1 MTGGSPP
8 RGRDRILLGL
18 AVALLVAMPLV
29 PGAVASPAPSALT
42 FVRIPVESVAVLLVL
57 AVVPWRPAR
66 IVVAGVFGA
75 LVVAAGLLAGLD
87 RGYESVLAV
96 PFDPADAGQLGAAY
110 GVLADAIGAA
120 GATALVVLAG
130 LVVVGLA
137 TALAWAALR
146 TDAAMRRR
154 RGGPAALAAACAV
167 WIVGALLGSQAAA
180 AASVDTLGDA
190 VSQASAA
197 VADSAAWARR
207 IADDPYA
214 GAPASSLLQALRG
227 KDVVIAFVESYGQ
240 VAVQGS
246 AFSTGV
252 DDVLR
257 RGTAQLSAEGYG
269 ARSAWLTSPT
279 FGGLSWLAHSTLQ
292 AGVWTDTQARYD
304 QLIATHRLTLSD
316 AFRRAG
322 WRTVSDVPS
331 DTRPWPP
338 GTSFYHYG
346 TLLDAGNVGYRGP
359 AFGYAR
365 IPDEYTWKY
374 FADHEL
380 AGKHPPVM
388 AEIDLVS
395 SHAPWAP
402 LPQPVPWS
410 QIGDGSVYDPQP
422 AQSTSAQVVW
432 RQPRTVQAFY
442 GRSVEYSL
450 DAMLSFLRNVHDPNL
465 VVIVLGDHQPAAI
478 VSGAGAGHDVPVSII
493 ARDPA
498 VLHRIDG
505 WQWQSGLLPGADAPT
520 WRMDAFRDR
529 FLATFGP

>member
-1 MTGGSPP
+1 
-8 RGRDRILLGL
+8 
-18 AVALLVAMPLV
+18 
-29 PGAVASPAPSALT
+29 
-42 FVRIPVESVAVLLVL
+42 
-57 AVVPWRPAR
+57 
-66 IVVAGVFGA
+66 
-75 LVVAAGLLAGLD
+75 
-87 RGYESVLAV
+87 
-96 PFDPADAGQLGAAY
+96 
-110 GVLADAIGAA
+110 
-120 GATALVVLAG
+120 
-130 LVVVGLA
+130 
-137 TALAWAALR
+137 AWIA
-146 TDAAMRRR
+146 
-154 RGGPAALAAACAV
+154 
-167 WIVGALLGSQAAA
+167 GALLGSQAAA
-180 AASVDTLGDA
+180 AASVDTIGDA

-197 VADSAAWARR
+197 AADSAAWARQ
-207 IADDPYA
+207 IAQDPYA
-214 GAPASSLLQALRG
+214 AAPASSLLQGLRG
-227 KDVVIAFVESYGQ
+227 KDVVIAFVESYGR

-246 AFSTGV
+246 AFSAGV

-257 RGTAQLSAEGYG
+257 RGTAELSAEGYG

-292 AGVWTDTQARYD
+292 AGVWADTQTRYD
-304 QLIATHRLTLSD
+304 QLIGTDRLTLSD

-322 WRTVSDVPS
+322 WHTVSDVPS

-346 TLLDAGNVGYRGP
+346 TLLNAENVGYRGP

-365 IPDEYTWKY
+365 IPDQYTWKY

-380 AGKHPPVM
+380 AGSHQPVM

-402 LPQPVPWS
+402 LPQLVPWS
-410 QIGDGSVYDPQP
+410 QLGDGSVYDLQP
-422 AQSTSAQVVW
+422 AQSASAEAVW
-432 RQPRTVQAFY
+432 QRPQTVRAFY

-450 DAMLSFLRNVHDPNL
+450 GAMLSFLGNVNDPNL

-478 VSGAGAGHDVPVSII
+478 VSGADAGHDVPVSII

-505 WQWQSGLLPGADAPT
+505 WEWQPGLLPGTDAPT

-529 FLATFGP
+529 FLAAFGQ

>member
-1 MTGGSPP
+1 MTGAGPG
-8 RGRDRILLGL
+8 RTRDRILLGL
-18 AVALLVAMPLV
+18 AVALLVATPLV
-29 PGAVASPAPSALT
+29 PAAVTAATPSALT

-57 AVVPWRPAR
+57 AVVPWRPVRVA
-66 IVVAGVFGA
+66 VAGVFGA
-75 LVVAAGLLAGLD
+75 LVVTAGLLAAID

-96 PFDPADAGQLGAAY
+96 PFDPADAGQLGAAF
-110 GVLADAIGAA
+110 GVMADAIGTPA
-120 GATALVVLAG
+120 ATALVVLAC
-130 LVVVGLA
+130 LVAVGVA
-137 TALAWAALR
+137 AGLAWAVLR
-146 TDAAMRRR
+146 TDAAMRGR
-154 RGGPAALAAACAV
+154 RGGPAALAVACTV
-167 WIVGALLGSQAAA
+167 WIAGALLGSQAAA
-180 AASVDTLGDA
+180 AASVDTIGAA

-197 VADSAAWARR
+197 AADSAAWARQ
-207 IADDPYA
+207 IAQDPYA
-214 GAPASSLLQALRG
+214 AAPVSSLLRALRG
-227 KDVVIAFVESYGQ
+227 KDVVIAFVESYGR

-246 AFSTGV
+246 AFSAGV

-257 RGTAQLSAEGYG
+257 RGTAELSAEGYG

-292 AGVWTDTQARYD
+292 AGVWADTQTRYD
-304 QLIATHRLTLSD
+304 QLIGTDRLTLSD

-322 WRTVSDVPS
+322 WHTVSDVPS

-346 TLLDAGNVGYRGP
+346 TLLNAGNVGYRGP

-365 IPDEYTWKY
+365 IPDQYTWKY

-380 AGKHPPVM
+380 AGSHRPVT

-402 LPQPVPWS
+402 LPQLVPWS
-410 QIGDGSVYDPQP
+410 QLGDGSVYDLQP
-422 AQSTSAQVVW
+422 ARSASAETVW
-432 RQPRTVQAFY
+432 QRPQTVRAFY

-450 DAMLSFLRNVHDPNL
+450 GAMLSFLGNVNDPNL

-478 VSGAGAGHDVPVSII
+478 VSGADAGHDVPVSII

-505 WQWQSGLLPGADAPT
+505 WEWQPGLLPGMHAPT
-520 WRMDAFRDR
+520 WPMDAFRNR
-529 FLATFGP
+529 FLAAFGQ